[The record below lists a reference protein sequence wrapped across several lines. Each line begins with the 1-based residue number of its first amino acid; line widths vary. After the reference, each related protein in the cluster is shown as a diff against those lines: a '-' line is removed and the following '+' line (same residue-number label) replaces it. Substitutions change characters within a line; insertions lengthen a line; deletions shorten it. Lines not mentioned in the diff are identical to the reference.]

1 MPGEFLWRTRVEPGS
16 LEPTIRVGPRG
27 KDQLGSLPPPPP
39 SFFFVR
45 RKTSAGLTKSLS

>member
-39 SFFFVR
+39 LLFICPEEDFCR
-45 RKTSAGLTKSLS
+45 AD